1 MMLRMPAV
9 SDTSPI
15 LGLAVI
21 GYLNLLQDQFG
32 EVFIPQTVLD
42 ELKIGSNFKG
52 ASEVSQALSE
62 GWLKAKEIQNKPLA
76 QSLLLDLHQGEAEAI
91 TLAIDLGIRL
101 LVMDEKIGRERA
113 KDLGLK
119 TVGVLGVLLN
129 AKKHGRIKSLK
140 DAMTALRDEIGFFIS
155 DDLYRQILEQAG
167 E

>member
-1 MMLRMPAV
+1 MPAV

-21 GYLNLLQDQFG
+21 GYLDLLQEQFG
-32 EVFIPQTVLD
+32 EIFIPQTVLA
-42 ELKIGSNFKG
+42 ELKIDANFKG
-52 ASEVSQALSE
+52 ASDIRQMLTE
-62 GWLKAKEIQNKPLA
+62 GWLRVKEIQNKPLA
-76 QSLLLDLHQGEAEAI
+76 QSLSLDLHQGEAEAI
-91 TLAIDLGIRL
+91 TLAIDLGINL
-101 LVMDEKIGRERA
+101 LVMDEKLGRERA

-155 DDLYRQILEQAG
+155 DDLYRQILAQAG

>member
-1 MMLRMPAV
+1 MPAV

-21 GYLNLLQDQFG
+21 GYLDLLQDQFG
-32 EVFIPQTVLD
+32 EIFIPQTVLA
-42 ELKIGSNFKG
+42 ELKIDANFKG
-52 ASEVSQALSE
+52 ASEVHQALNE

-91 TLAIDLGIRL
+91 TLAVDLGINL

-140 DAMTALRDEIGFFIS
+140 DAMIALRDEIGFFIS
-155 DDLYRQILEQAG
+155 DDLYRQILVQAG

>member
-1 MMLRMPAV
+1 MPTV

-21 GYLNLLQDQFG
+21 GHLNLLQDQFG
-32 EVFIPQTVLD
+32 EVFIPQMVFD
-42 ELKIGSNFKG
+42 ELKIDSNFKG
-52 ASEVSQALSE
+52 ASEISQALSD
-62 GWLKAKEIQNKPLA
+62 GWLEVKEIQNKPLA

-129 AKKHGRIKSLK
+129 AKKHGRITSLK
-140 DAMTALRDEIGFFIS
+140 AAMTALKNEVGFFIS

>member
-1 MMLRMPAV
+1 MPAV
-9 SDTSPI
+9 SDTSPV

-21 GYLNLLQDQFG
+21 GHLDLLQEQFD
-32 EVFIPQTVLD
+32 EIFIPQTVLE
-42 ELKIGSNFKG
+42 ELKVDSSFKG
-52 ASEVSQALSE
+52 ASEIRQALGKS
-62 GWLKAKEIQNKPLA
+62 WLKVKAIQNKPLA

-91 TLAIDLGIRL
+91 TLAIDLGINL

-119 TVGVLGVLLN
+119 TVGMLGVLLN

-155 DDLYRQILEQAG
+155 EDLYRRFLAQAG

>member
-1 MMLRMPAV
+1 MPAV

-21 GYLNLLQDQFG
+21 GHLGLLEEQFG
-32 EVFIPQTVLD
+32 EIFIPQTVLA
-42 ELKIGSNFKG
+42 EFKIDSNFKD
-52 ASEVSQALSE
+52 ASDIRQALSE
-62 GWLKAKEIQNKPLA
+62 GWLKVKEIQNKPLA
-76 QSLLLDLHQGEAEAI
+76 QSLSLDLHQGEAEAI
-91 TLAIDLGIRL
+91 TLAIDLGINL

-155 DDLYRQILEQAG
+155 DDLYRQILTQAG

>member
-1 MMLRMPAV
+1 MPAV

-52 ASEVSQALSE
+52 ASAVSQALSD
-62 GWLKAKEIQNKPLA
+62 GWLKVKEIQNKPLA
-76 QSLLLDLHQGEAEAI
+76 QSLLLDLHRGEAEAI

>member
-1 MMLRMPAV
+1 MPAV

-52 ASEVSQALSE
+52 ASEVSRALSD
-62 GWLKAKEIQNKPLA
+62 GWLKVKEIQNKPLA

-129 AKKHGRIKSLK
+129 AKKHGRITSLK
-140 DAMTALRDEIGFFIS
+140 EAMAALKNEVGFFIS

>member
-1 MMLRMPAV
+1 MPVV

-21 GYLNLLQDQFG
+21 GNLGLLQEQFG
-32 EVFIPQTVLD
+32 EIFIPQTVLA
-42 ELKIGSNFKG
+42 ELKIDANFKG
-52 ASEVSQALSE
+52 ASDMRLALNE
-62 GWLKAKEIQNKPLA
+62 GWLKVKEIQNKPLA
-76 QSLLLDLHQGEAEAI
+76 QSLSLDLHLGEAEAI
-91 TLAIDLGIRL
+91 TLAIDLGINL

-155 DDLYRQILEQAG
+155 DDLYRQILAQAG

>member
-1 MMLRMPAV
+1 MPAV

-21 GYLNLLQDQFG
+21 GCLNLLQDQFG
-32 EVFIPQTVLD
+32 EVFIPQMVLD
-42 ELKIGSNFKG
+42 ELKIDSNFKG
-52 ASEVSQALSE
+52 ASEISQALSD
-62 GWLKAKEIQNKPLA
+62 GWLKVKEIQNKPLA

-129 AKKHGRIKSLK
+129 AKKHGRIKSLR
-140 DAMTALRDEIGFFIS
+140 DTMIALRNEVGFFIS
-155 DDLYRQILEQAG
+155 DDLYRQILAQAG

>member
-1 MMLRMPAV
+1 MPAV

-21 GYLNLLQDQFG
+21 GHLDLLQEQFG
-32 EVFIPQTVLD
+32 EIFIPQTVLA
-42 ELKIGSNFKG
+42 ELKIDSNFKG
-52 ASEVSQALSE
+52 ASDVRLALND

-76 QSLLLDLHQGEAEAI
+76 QSLSLDLHLGEAEAI
-91 TLAIDLGIRL
+91 TLTIDSGINL

-155 DDLYRQILEQAG
+155 DDLYRQILAQAG

>member
-1 MMLRMPAV
+1 MPAV

-21 GYLNLLQDQFG
+21 GHLGLLQEQFG
-32 EVFIPQTVLD
+32 EIFIPQTVLA
-42 ELKIGSNFKG
+42 ELKIDANFKG
-52 ASEVSQALSE
+52 ASDVRLALNE
-62 GWLKAKEIQNKPLA
+62 GWLKLKEIQNKPLA
-76 QSLLLDLHQGEAEAI
+76 RSLSLDLHQGEAEAI
-91 TLAIDLGIRL
+91 TLAIDLSINL

-140 DAMTALRDEIGFFIS
+140 DVMTALRNEVGFFIS
-155 DDLYRQILEQAG
+155 DNLYRQILAQAG

>member
-1 MMLRMPAV
+1 MPAV

-21 GYLNLLQDQFG
+21 GHLGLLQEQFG
-32 EVFIPQTVLD
+32 EIFIPQTVLA
-42 ELKIGSNFKG
+42 ELKIDANFKG
-52 ASEVSQALSE
+52 ASDVRLALDKA
-62 GWLKAKEIQNKPLA
+62 WLKVKEIQNKPLA
-76 QSLLLDLHQGEAEAI
+76 QSLALDLHQGEAEAI
-91 TLAIDLGIRL
+91 TLAIDLGIKL

-129 AKKHGRIKSLK
+129 AKKNGCIKSLK
-140 DAMTALRDEIGFFIS
+140 DSMTALRDEIGFFIS
-155 DDLYRQILEQAG
+155 DDLYRQILAQAG

>member
-1 MMLRMPAV
+1 MPAV

-21 GYLNLLQDQFG
+21 GHLGLLQEQFG
-32 EVFIPQTVLD
+32 EIFIQQTVLA
-42 ELKIGSNFKG
+42 ELKIDANFKG
-52 ASEVSQALSE
+52 ASDVRLALNE
-62 GWLKAKEIQNKPLA
+62 GWLKLKEIQNKPLA
-76 QSLLLDLHQGEAEAI
+76 RSLSLDLHQGEAEAI
-91 TLAIDLGIRL
+91 TLAIDLSINL

-140 DAMTALRDEIGFFIS
+140 DVMTALRNEVGFFIS
-155 DDLYRQILEQAG
+155 DNLYRQILAQAG

>member
-1 MMLRMPAV
+1 MPAV

-21 GYLNLLQDQFG
+21 GYLNLLQEQFD
-32 EVFIPQTVLD
+32 EVFIPQMVLD
-42 ELKIGSNFKG
+42 ELKIDSNFKG
-52 ASEVSQALSE
+52 ASEVSQALSD
-62 GWLKAKEIQNKPLA
+62 GWLEVKEIQNKPLA

-91 TLAIDLGIRL
+91 TLAIDLGIHL

-140 DAMTALRDEIGFFIS
+140 DAMTTLRNEVGFFIS
-155 DDLYRQILEQAG
+155 DDLYRQILAQAG